1 MNFPP
6 PTERQARVIWL
17 GLTAVA
23 IAMFIAVL
31 VALVW
36 GLGRVIDALS
46 PVLWP
51 LAVAGVVAY
60 LLDPVV
66 DIFQQKWLSRT
77 WAIVSVFVI
86 ALLIVAGVLTYI
98 IPRVI
103 GETQQL
109 VKGLPEIS
117 KTVEKQIDSWLNQ
130 PPTWLRFFNRSTP
143 SEASPSVAPTNGVP
157 MVTTTNAVA
166 PATTPSESGGLK
178 DTFDKAL
185 ESAGK
190 AFADFLP
197 KAGKWL
203 VSRFSILVGLVLIP
217 IYAFYLLVEKS
228 GIESKWTD
236 YLPIKDSALKD
247 ELVFILGS
255 INDYMIAFF
264 RGQVIVS
271 LIDGFL
277 YGLGF
282 AFVKLPYAALIGAAA
297 AVLTIVPFIGAI
309 IVLLTALIIAFV
321 QFGDWKH
328 PLLVVAV
335 FAIVQT
341 LESVWISPRVMKGR
355 VGLHPLTII
364 IAVMVGTTLLG
375 GLLGGVLAIPLTAV
389 LRVLMERYVWKRPEP
404 LKAS

>member
-1 MNFPP
+1 
-6 PTERQARVIWL
+6 
-17 GLTAVA
+17 
-23 IAMFIAVL
+23 MFIAV
-31 VALVW
+31 VVVLVW
-36 GLGRVIDALS
+36 ALGRVIEALS

-51 LAVAGVVAY
+51 LAVAGVGAY

-66 DIFQQKWLSRT
+66 DLFERKGLSRT
-77 WAIVSVFVI
+77 WAIVNVFVI
-86 ALLIVAGVLTYI
+86 ALLIVAGVLAYI
-98 IPRVI
+98 IPPVI
-103 GETQQL
+103 GETRQL
-109 VKGLPEIS
+109 VLRLPEIS
-117 KTVEKQIDSWLNQ
+117 HKVEERIDGWLNR
-130 PPTWLRFFNRSTP
+130 PPEWLRIFNP
-143 SEASPSVAPTNGVP
+143 SKATETGPSAAPTNAVP
-157 MVTTTNAVA
+157 LTVNTNAAA
-166 PATTPSESGGLK
+166 PAATPAPSTGLK
-178 DTFDKAL
+178 DAFDKAL

-190 AFADFLP
+190 TFADFLP
-197 KAGKWL
+197 KAGLWL
-203 VSRFSILVGLVLIP
+203 VSRFSVLVGLVLIP

-228 GIESKWTD
+228 GIESKWAD

-271 LIDGFL
+271 LIDGFM

-282 AFVKLPYAALIGAAA
+282 ALIKLPYAILIGAAA

-309 IVLLTALIIAFV
+309 IVLLTALIISFV
-321 QFGDWKH
+321 QFGDWRH